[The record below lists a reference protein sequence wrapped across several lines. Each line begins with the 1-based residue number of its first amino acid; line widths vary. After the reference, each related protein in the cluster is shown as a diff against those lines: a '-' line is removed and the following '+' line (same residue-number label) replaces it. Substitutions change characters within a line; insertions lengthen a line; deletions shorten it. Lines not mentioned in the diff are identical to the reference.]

1 MKMKCLIIIKSFII
15 CLSVVFAPY
24 GAYTFFMKPAVN
36 KLFSEKTTNLFF
48 SIGIGLLMILIFI
61 MNWQL
66 TDREK
71 LLVKEKDSRIERIK
85 RLLD

>member
-48 SIGIGLLMILIFI
+48 
-61 MNWQL
+61 QL
-66 TDREK
+66 E
-71 LLVKEKDSRIERIK
+71 LVY
-85 RLLD
+85 

>member
-1 MKMKCLIIIKSFII
+1 
-15 CLSVVFAPY
+15 
-24 GAYTFFMKPAVN
+24 
-36 KLFSEKTTNLFF
+36 
-48 SIGIGLLMILIFI
+48 MILIFI